1 MLEKIKTF
9 YSENKK
15 VANIVLIALAGFLAY
30 RLFKKK

>member
-15 VANIVLIALAGFLAY
+15 VVLIGLGLVAVVLIW
-30 RLFKKK
+30 RKTKK